1 MKALWVVLFPD
12 HVHGNGTEFIEGCC
26 HCHLAV
32 LSLVYVTQHR
42 KLSMF
47 SSHLSPGVHLW
58 YDFSAHTFQ
67 IARYV
72 PRSLVVAVLYSTYLG
87 ISIRM
92 CMLCT
97 L

>member
-1 MKALWVVLFPD
+1 MCTGMGQSSLKAAATAICYSDVAVLRGSD
-12 HVHGNGTEFIEGCC
+12 D
-26 HCHLAV
+26 LAV

-72 PRSLVVAVLYSTYLG
+72 QCNSEILF
-87 ISIRM
+87 
-92 CMLCT
+92 
-97 L
+97 

>member
-1 MKALWVVLFPD
+1 MLLFCVVVMALHSERPQMKALWVVLFPD

-67 IARYV
+67 IAQYV
-72 PRSLVVAVLYSTYLG
+72 QCNSEILF
-87 ISIRM
+87 
-92 CMLCT
+92 
-97 L
+97 